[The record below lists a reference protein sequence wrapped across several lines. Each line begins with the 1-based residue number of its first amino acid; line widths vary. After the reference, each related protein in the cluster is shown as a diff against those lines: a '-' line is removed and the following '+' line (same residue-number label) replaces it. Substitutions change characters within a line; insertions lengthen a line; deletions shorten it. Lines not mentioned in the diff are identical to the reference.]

1 MSNPLKKTMVF
12 LGLAEEELD
21 DMPVARNSESVAEQ
35 ATQTVETQA
44 PVTPLRRVTPV
55 TRPAAGVMNEI
66 LTMHPTQ
73 YSDAQTVAE
82 NFRAGIPVILN
93 LSRMNENEAK
103 RLIDFASGLVM
114 GLSGKIERVTS
125 KVFLLS
131 PEHIEVSGEQQNL
144 SSEASSGSF
153 FVTPQ

>member
-12 LGLAEEELD
+12 LGLAEEDLD
-21 DMPVARNSESVAEQ
+21 EMPVAKNSEPATEQ
-35 ATQTVETQA
+35 ATETVETKA

-55 TRPAAGVMNEI
+55 TKPVAGTMNEI

-82 NFRAGIPVILN
+82 NFRVGVPVILN
-93 LSRMNENEAK
+93 LSRMNEDDAK
-103 RLIDFASGLVM
+103 RLIDFSSGLVM
-114 GLSGKIERVTS
+114 GLGGKIERVTS

-131 PEHIEVSGEQQNL
+131 PEHIEVSGEAQNR
-144 SSEASSGSF
+144 SSEAASGSF